1 MNIAQVKEVREIPL
15 ASLVIGKNNVRL
27 SDVGKDI
34 DELATSIAKL
44 GLLEPIVVC
53 PAETPGKFE
62 ILTGQRRFLAHVKL
76 ERATILAAVIPERV
90 DETTAKVISLTENL
104 MRRDMNRKDL
114 ITVCTALYK
123 QYLTIKDV
131 AEETGLPAHTVSLYV
146 KYDRLKPE
154 LKVLVDSGEVGMKEA
169 LRAQDAATTTGTYL
183 PEVATKL
190 AKELGGMS
198 GAQQEKIKKE
208 IKEKGHES
216 IDEVIE
222 AAKTGGKVVQIIV
235 TIGARE
241 NSLLSAYAT
250 DEGTT
255 KDDAARALIEE
266 GLSLKGYDQTI

>member
-1 MNIAQVKEVREIPL
+1 MNTAQIREVKEIPL

-34 DELATSIAKL
+34 DELANSIKKL

-53 PAETPGKFE
+53 PAETPGKYE
-62 ILTGQRRFLAHVKL
+62 ILTGQRRFLAHQRL
-76 ERATILAAVIPERV
+76 GRESILAAVIPDRV

-123 QYLTIKDV
+123 QYTTIKDV
-131 AEETGLPAHTVSLYV
+131 ADETGLPASTVSLYV

-154 LKVLVDSGEVGMKEA
+154 LKELVDSGEVGMKEA
-169 LRAQDAATTTGTYL
+169 LRAQDAAMTTGTYL

-198 GAQQEKIKKE
+198 GAQQERVKKE
-208 IKEKGHES
+208 IREKGHES
-216 IDEVIE
+216 IDDVIE
-222 AAKTGGKVVQIIV
+222 AAKTGDKVIQIIV

-241 NSLLSAYAT
+241 NKLLSAFAN

-266 GLSLKGYDQTI
+266 GLSLKGYDQSI

>member
-1 MNIAQVKEVREIPL
+1 MNITQIREVKELPL
-15 ASLVIGKNNVRL
+15 TSLVIGRNNVRL

-34 DELATSIAKL
+34 DELASSIEKM

-62 ILTGQRRFLAHVKL
+62 ILTGQRRFLAHQKL
-76 ERATILAAVIPERV
+76 AKETILAAIIPERV

-114 ITVCTALYK
+114 ITICTALYK
-123 QYLTIKDV
+123 QYGTVRDV
-131 AEETGLPAHTVSLYV
+131 AEETGLPPHTVSLYV

-154 LKVLVDSGEVGMKEA
+154 LKELVDSGEVGMKEA
-169 LRAQDAATTTGTYL
+169 LRAQDAASTTGTYL
-183 PEVATKL
+183 PEIATKL

-198 GAQQEKIKKE
+198 GAQQERVKKE
-208 IKEKGHES
+208 IKERGHDL

-222 AAKTGGKVVQIIV
+222 SAKTGDKVVQIIV
-235 TIGARE
+235 TIGAKE
-241 NSLLSAYAT
+241 NRLLSSYAS

-255 KDDAARALIEE
+255 KDDAARSLIEE
-266 GLSLKGYDQTI
+266 GLSLKGYDQGI